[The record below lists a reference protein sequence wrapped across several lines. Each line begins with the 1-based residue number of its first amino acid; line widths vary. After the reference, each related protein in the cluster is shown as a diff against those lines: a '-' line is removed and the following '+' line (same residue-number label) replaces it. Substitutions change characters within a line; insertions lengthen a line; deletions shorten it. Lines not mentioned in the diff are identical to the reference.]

1 MNKKLFLGMFAAVGM
16 LFATSCQNDEL
27 DAVQSGNEATVSFT
41 LGVEGGVKTRAISD
55 GTGAKKLVYAV
66 YDASGEL
73 LNVTGTDSKGQFV
86 DESAFKNGLT
96 HDVTITLA
104 KGQTYTVAFW
114 AQNGA
119 CTAYNT
125 DDLKDVKVTYP
136 DEALNN
142 DESRDAFYVAYPF
155 KVTGHNKFEVELKR
169 PFAQINVGVT
179 DDDWNAAIASG
190 IEIETSKVV
199 IKKAATS
206 INLLD
211 GTVSGETDVT
221 YNLNTIPH
229 KFETSEIL
237 NVDMDGDGT
246 KEAYKYLSMSYI
258 LVNDATT
265 GAAKATLEDLDLT
278 FHPKSGL
285 DISINEGLQ
294 NVPVQRNW
302 RTNIIGQLLTGN
314 VKFSIK
320 IVPAYDGDHNYN
332 PEAKPEGNNTYEINS
347 AAAMLEIASIIA
359 KTAHGEGNPLTFKL
373 TADINMSGLDWTPLD
388 GLFVNIDGQ
397 GHTISNLNCLANATG
412 KSGLF
417 GYLGGSVVKNL
428 NLENVTAAGEQA
440 GIIAGNADN
449 CTIENVTILGT
460 NYVNYEDI
468 AVYNETYGGVGA
480 VFGVNSTG
488 KERSVGVT
496 IAEDA
501 VIYVEKTGLTTQAAA
516 GNKYAMLAG
525 VTLTADNGTV
535 LEKIANGLYGNS
547 DTKTYHIFSADGLM
561 YANENLFEENGNSYK
576 LMDNIDMTGKTWTS
590 SIDQDNTNERAS
602 FVFDGNGKT
611 ISNWSTNG
619 QGLLVSNQNNQNI
632 TIQNLNLDK
641 CSVNSNTDYG
651 GLLIGQTELRN
662 CEITINNVKVT
673 NSEVSSQK
681 YAGALVGW
689 RYGDNSGNLV
699 IKDCSVESTKVSA
712 NGSVAAFIGHT
723 GSGTTSV
730 ENATVTGCTIKG
742 ETLNKSG
749 IVIGT
754 VQSEASISIKDISG
768 NKVYDIDNS
777 NAVYGRIVGGVLY
790 MDGTAI
796 VNGTYITNA
805 ITKGVYNI
813 NLTEGNYTIPS
824 AQNKTLTFVGV
835 GNRENVILKIEDV
848 NVLKGSMVTFDN
860 LTLESELKSHFGL
873 QHIGEATYKNCRLTN
888 THTLYG
894 PSLFED
900 CIFEVAGNHYNVW
913 TYGTNPTFRGC
924 TFNCDGKAVLV
935 YQEGKVNDELTF
947 DKCVFND
954 SDKLTVYK
962 AAIELAAS
970 ANSTESVHTVYINN
984 CTVNGFSKTGNDNG
998 PYDGDQYGNNLWG
1011 NKNLMSAD
1019 QLKVVVDG
1027 TEVY

>member
-1 MNKKLFLGMFAAVGM
+1 MFAAVGM
-16 LFATSCQNDEL
+16 LFATSCSNEEL
-27 DAVQSGNEATVSFT
+27 DAVQSGNEATIRFN
-41 LGVEGGVKTRAISD
+41 LGIEDVVQTRAISD
-55 GTGAKKLVYAV
+55 GKTADLLVYQVLDKAGNPISTLGKV
-66 YDASGEL
+66 EG
-73 LNVTGTDSKGQFV
+73 NVTFPH
-86 DESAFKNGLT
+86 ELT
-96 HDVTITLA
+96 LTLA
-104 KGQTYTVAFW
+104 KGQTYQIAFW
-114 AQNGA
+114 AQNSNS
-119 CTAYNT
+119 TAYATT
-125 DDLKDVKVTYP
+125 DFPTVEVNYNGV
-136 DEALNN
+136 NN
-142 DESRDAFYVAYPF
+142 DETRDAFF
-155 KVTGHNKFEVELKR
+155 KTETVTVTGDAQVDVTLKR
-169 PFAQINVGVT
+169 PFAQLNVGVT
-179 DDDWNAAIASG
+179 KKDWDAAVASG
-190 IEIETSKVV
+190 VTIKESSV
-199 IKKAATS
+199 IIKDAGTS
-206 INLLD
+206 IDIRSGKVTGSADLEVKYTSSAIPTEWLEVELD
-211 GTVSGETDVT
+211 NQAGIDEK
-221 YNLNTIPH
+221 NEQFH
-229 KFETSEIL
+229 W
-237 NVDMDGDGT
+237 
-246 KEAYKYLSMSYI
+246 LSMSYI
-258 LVNDATT
+258 LVND
-265 GAAKATLEDLDLT
+265 GSEDGKSKATLADVDFTFYSDGKPITLD
-278 FHPKSGL
+278 
-285 DISINEGLQ
+285 EGLN

-302 RTNIIGQLLTGN
+302 RTNIVGQLLTGD

-373 TADINMSGLDWTPLD
+373 TADINMSGLDWTPLE

-397 GHTISNLNCLANATG
+397 GHTISNLNCVANASG
-412 KSGLF
+412 RSGLF

-440 GIIAGNADN
+440 GIIAGNADH

-673 NSEVSSQK
+673 NSEVSSTN

-962 AAIELAAS
+962 AAIELAES
-970 ANSTESVHTVYINN
+970 AYGNKSKHTVYIDN
-984 CTVNGFSKTGNDNG
+984 CTVKGFSKTGDDNG
-998 PYDGDQYGNNLWG
+998 PYEGDEYGNDLWG
-1011 NKNLMSAD
+1011 NKNQMSAD